1 MKKNPEQAYYLGIDT
16 SAYTSSLALVD
27 REEHLV
33 FENRKA
39 LPVEEGSLGLRQ
51 SEAVFAHLNRLPFLL
66 DNGELIPQNGRIV
79 AVAAAT
85 APRPVEGSY
94 MPVFK
99 VSEAFGLFLAKT
111 MGLNFLP
118 STHQEGHVMA
128 GLWSAGL
135 SSGRYLVVH
144 VSGGTTEI
152 ILSEESSPGCL
163 DLTMLGGSGDL
174 NAGQFIDRF
183 GRKAGLEFPAGPALE
198 KLAQNSIDVSLELP
212 LAVKGS
218 EISFSGPASHAERLL
233 AKGFRKEDL
242 ARAVEKCITDSLVK
256 AVTALKHGINSYN
269 GILAVGG
276 VTANQFIRKRLSAKL
291 PGQKIFFAAPEYAAD
306 NAAGLAVQAA
316 RFFKE

>member
-1 MKKNPEQAYYLGIDT
+1 MKKNPKQGYYLGIDT
-16 SAYTSSLALVD
+16 SAYTSSLAIVD

-33 FENRKA
+33 FEERKT

-51 SEAVFAHLNRLPFLL
+51 SEAVFAHLNQLPFLI
-66 DNGELIPQNGRIV
+66 NKEELIPQKGKII

-135 SSGRYLVVH
+135 PSGRYLVTH
-144 VSGGTTEI
+144 LSGGTTEI
-152 ILSEESSPGCL
+152 IFAVESSPGCL
-163 DLTMLGGSGDL
+163 DLTMLGGSCDL

-183 GRKAGLEFPAGPALE
+183 GKQAGLDFPAGPALE
-198 KLAQNSIDVSLELP
+198 KLAQNSIDANLELP